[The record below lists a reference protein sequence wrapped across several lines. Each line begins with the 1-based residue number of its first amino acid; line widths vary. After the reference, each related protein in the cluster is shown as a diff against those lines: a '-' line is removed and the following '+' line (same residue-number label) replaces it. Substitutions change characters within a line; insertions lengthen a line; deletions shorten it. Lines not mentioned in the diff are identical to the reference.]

1 MSLNERYKN
10 SGSEKMNIIL
20 MLLPAIAWGILPL
33 AVSEIKG
40 KPINQ
45 IFGTAV
51 GTLLVSIV
59 VFIVTKPNISL
70 ISFILAALAGGFWII
85 GQLGQYTAYRSI
97 GVSQTMPISTGLQLI
112 GTSLIGVLIFGEWA
126 SVNAKIFGVIGIV
139 LLIIGVTLTG
149 RKDNGT
155 KSSKQ
160 TGTLVMLILTT
171 IGFLIYNSIPRA
183 MTASGLAIFLPESVG
198 MVVAVLLYIIFTR
211 QPQVLREKASWQ
223 SLLAGF
229 IFSIAAITY
238 ILSVRDNGVNSA
250 FVVSQLSVVLSTIGG
265 MVFLHETKS
274 RHELILTII
283 GLILIVGGAIITT
296 LF

>member
-1 MSLNERYKN
+1 
-10 SGSEKMNIIL
+10 
-20 MLLPAIAWGILPL
+20 
-33 AVSEIKG
+33 
-40 KPINQ
+40 
-45 IFGTAV
+45 
-51 GTLLVSIV
+51 
-59 VFIVTKPNISL
+59 
-70 ISFILAALAGGFWII
+70 
-85 GQLGQYTAYRSI
+85 
-97 GVSQTMPISTGLQLI
+97 
-112 GTSLIGVLIFGEWA
+112 
-126 SVNAKIFGVIGIV
+126 
-139 LLIIGVTLTG
+139 LIIGMTLTG